1 MKKVFICCLVLLL
14 AIITASL
21 AVGSDYS
28 EMINVYRNK
37 VALEVNSVRV
47 TTDNFLYNGTTYVP
61 IRAVSEL
68 LGKDV
73 GWNAY
78 TNVASINEKKFE
90 KESLARLLP
99 DKTGYKWMYEGFAE
113 YSHQMALDAITD
125 EPQKRIYAISGEVGD
140 PSGGAST
147 KDRNINIKYSIVENQ
162 LIQEKTEQAMLDS
175 KYDKLIL
182 IKTPLTIGT
191 FWAETVVDKTGKA
204 TLINALIKKVELT
217 SDNKLKYTVNYK
229 DTNSAYYEE
238 RVIKE
243 GAGVIAFEKLLE
255 LEGSSFPVSYFT
267 YLSGDLN
274 TVQLS
279 LYFPDNNAEYVHLEK
294 RNVLVVD
301 AQTARAAVTE
311 LINGPSVSG
320 LIPPIPAGTR
330 LLNIYIQDRTC
341 FVDFSREFITNHSGG
356 SAGETM
362 TLASI
367 VNSLTELDTIDRVQ
381 VLVEGQSGETLGQIL
396 LDRPLERMA
405 DLIR

>member
-1 MKKVFICCLVLLL
+1 MKRTFIYCLAVILV
-14 AIITASL
+14 IITSSL
-21 AVGSDYS
+21 AAGNDLG
-28 EMINVYRNK
+28 EMINVHRNK
-37 VALEVNSVRV
+37 VILEVNSVRV
-47 TTDNFLYNGTTYVP
+47 TADNFLYNGTTYIP
-61 IRAVSEL
+61 LRAVSEL
-68 LGKDV
+68 LGKEV

-78 TNVASINEKKFE
+78 TNVASINETKYE
-90 KESLARLLP
+90 KEQLSRLLP

-113 YSHQMALDAITD
+113 YSHQMVLDVITD
-125 EPQKRIYAISGEVGD
+125 EPQKRTYDISGEVGD
-140 PSGGAST
+140 PSGGEGT
-147 KDRNINIKYSIVENQ
+147 KDRSISIKYTIEANR

-182 IKTPLTIGT
+182 IKTPLTVGT
-191 FWAETVVDKTGKA
+191 FWADTVFDKTGKE

-217 SDNKLKYTVNYK
+217 GDNKLKYTVRYQ

-255 LEGSSFPVSYFT
+255 LQDSSFPVGYFT
-267 YLSGDLN
+267 YLSGDLS

-279 LYFPDNNAEYVHLEK
+279 LYFPDKNAEYVHLEK
-294 RNVLVVD
+294 RDVLVAD
-301 AQTARAAVTE
+301 GQIARAAVEE
-311 LINGPSVSG
+311 LISGPGVSG
-320 LIPPIPAGTR
+320 LNPSIPAGTR

-341 FVDFSREFITNHSGG
+341 FVDFSREFIVNHSGG

-367 VNSLTELDTIDRVQ
+367 VNSLTEFDTIDRVQ

-396 LDRPLERMA
+396 LDQPLERMA
-405 DLIR
+405 DLIK